1 MSIYVE
7 RGAKAWNQ
15 VHNVAYGQR
24 TTLNELFLLI
34 RGEVVRHR
42 PEAVKAEALHR
53 DFRAGDVRH
62 SLADTAKARDLL
74 GYDPEY
80 DLRQGLR
87 EAGEWYCKNLG

>member
-53 DFRAGDVRH
+53 DFRAGDMRH
-62 SLADTAKARDLL
+62 SLADITKARDLL

-80 DLRQGLR
+80 DLRQGLH
-87 EAGEWYCKNLG
+87 EAGEWYCRHLG